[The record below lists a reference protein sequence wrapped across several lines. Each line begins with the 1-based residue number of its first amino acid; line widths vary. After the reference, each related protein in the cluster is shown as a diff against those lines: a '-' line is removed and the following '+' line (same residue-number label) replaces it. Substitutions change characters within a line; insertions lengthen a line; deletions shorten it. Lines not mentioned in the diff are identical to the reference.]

1 MTKSQEL
8 LAFED
13 WLYAHN
19 TPGSNKAG
27 LYATVIEH
35 IGPILR
41 KLPQFADLPVDI
53 CTIDDVAKLRAVR
66 AAVLAEQKKPDGGI
80 FAGTVLTEG
89 YWANNFCSATVSNL
103 IKFKS
108 R

>member
-1 MTKSQEL
+1 MTKSKEL

-19 TPGSNKAG
+19 TPGGNKAG
-27 LYATVIEH
+27 SYVTVIEH

-66 AAVLAEQKKPDGGI
+66 AAVLAEQKKPDGAAQRCLLFSCFRHGARRPCRLL
-80 FAGTVLTEG
+80 FSG
-89 YWANNFCSATVSNL
+89 S
-103 IKFKS
+103 
-108 R
+108 

>member
-1 MTKSQEL
+1 MKSKEM

-13 WLYAHN
+13 WLYANN

-27 LYATVIEH
+27 SYVTVIEN

-41 KLPQFADLPVDI
+41 KLPQFADLPDDI
-53 CTIDDVAKLRAVR
+53 CTISDLAKLREIR
-66 AAVLAEQKKPDGGI
+66 KAVLAEQKKPDGGI

-89 YWANNFCSATVSNL
+89 YWANNFCSATITNL
-103 IKFKS
+103 IRFKS
-108 R
+108 VG

>member
-1 MTKSQEL
+1 MPP
-8 LAFED
+8 LAFERCSN
-13 WLYAHN
+13 AHN

-27 LYATVIEH
+27 SYATVIEH

-66 AAVLAEQKKPDGGI
+66 AAVLAERR
-80 FAGTVLTEG
+80 
-89 YWANNFCSATVSNL
+89 
-103 IKFKS
+103 S
-108 R
+108 RTAASSPAPC

>member
-1 MTKSQEL
+1 MTKSKEL

-13 WLYAHN
+13 GLYAHN

-27 LYATVIEH
+27 SYVTVIEH

-66 AAVLAEQKKPDGGI
+66 AAVLAEQKKLDGGI